1 MTRKNIYNFLIVLI
15 LLGFSGASYSQIN
28 RKAIRKNNKRMSNF
42 KGKKNTFT
50 KEKKYNSI
58 ALTLNSFNYFGDL
71 SPKASATSTDIGLT
85 RPAIGIEFGH
95 RFGPRYT
102 LRAAF
107 TYGGLRGDDFDSAD
121 PTDSNAKYRYVRN
134 LQFRN
139 RIKDLTIVAVFDLFK
154 NEASYISR
162 VQWTPYAFL
171 GITAFH
177 HNPQAFVAEDSGLPE
192 AGTWVDLQPLGT
204 EGQYSQLNESDANY
218 GIKPYKLVQIAIPF
232 GIGVRYRLNQ
242 VFDIGL
248 EFGVRYTF
256 TDYLD
261 DVSQNYVDP
270 ALLGSDLA
278 RNLAD
283 RSQELNAAVSGSA
296 RDFTSINNTASDRN
310 GDGIFDGYG
319 DEGTSNYRGRS
330 NNNDVY
336 YVTTLK
342 ISYIIGATFTKAK
355 FR

>member
-1 MTRKNIYNFLIVLI
+1 MTRKNIHNFLIVLI
-15 LLGFSGASYSQIN
+15 LLGFSGTSYSQIN
-28 RKAIRKNNKRMSNF
+28 RKAVRKNNKRMSNF
-42 KGKKNTFT
+42 KGKKNNFS
-50 KEKKYNSI
+50 KDKKYNSI
-58 ALTLNSFNYFGDL
+58 ALTLNTFNYFGDL
-71 SPKASATSTDIGLT
+71 SPNASATSTDIGLT
-85 RPAIGIEFGH
+85 RPAIGVEFGH

-107 TYGGLRGDDFDSAD
+107 TYGGIRGSDFESAD
-121 PTDSNAKYRYVRN
+121 PGDADAKYRYVRN

-139 RIKDLTIVAVFDLFK
+139 RIKDLTVVAVFDLFK
-154 NEASYISR
+154 NEASHISR

-171 GITAFH
+171 GISVFH
-177 HNPQAFVAEDSGLPE
+177 HNPQAYVADDSGLPE

-204 EGQYSQLNESDANY
+204 EGQFSQLDPTDVNY
-218 GIKPYKLVQIAIPF
+218 GIEPYKLIQIAIPF
-232 GIGVRYRLNQ
+232 GIGVRYRFNQ
-242 VFDIGL
+242 VFDIGF
-248 EFGVRYTF
+248 EIGVRYTF

-261 DVSQNYVDP
+261 DVSGNYVDP

-283 RSQELNAAVSGSA
+283 RSRELNAAESGSP
-296 RDFTSINNTASDRN
+296 RDFTSINNTTSDKN
-310 GDGIFDGYG
+310 GDGIFDGFG
-319 DEGTSNYRGRS
+319 NEGTFNYRGRS

-342 ISYIIGATFTKAK
+342 VSYIIGATFTKAK